1 MQINYMNVV
10 ALQWR
15 RRLPLLLQT
24 EATECGLACL
34 AMILGYH
41 GHRSNLYE
49 LRNRFQTSLKGMTLK
64 QIIQI
69 ADQLKLGT
77 RAIRL
82 DMRDLIQLKLPC
94 ILHWNFNHF
103 VVLKSVRKSHLV
115 LHDPAQGIR
124 HISFT
129 EANNFFTGIALEL
142 WPEFD
147 FEEKTKKPS
156 IRLSKML
163 GKTIGLYRSLFQV
176 LLLAFA
182 LEIFSLVSPFLLQW
196 TIDNVPVSEDNEL
209 LKTLV
214 LGFGL
219 LMLMQ
224 QGVAAIRAWVLIH
237 MNTMISVQWRA
248 NVFTHLLRLPIHFFE
263 RRHLADVVSR
273 FGAVNHIQQTLTAAF
288 FSSVLDGL
296 MSIATLALMFMYSPT
311 LASISVITLALY
323 ILGRCVWYAP
333 FRRATEEQIIHAARQ
348 ESHFLE
354 TVRGVRA
361 IKLFRRPDER
371 RSTWLGLLIEQI
383 NADIRTQKMQLLYTQ
398 LNGLLFGIEN
408 LLAVWLGAGMV
419 MSGHFSVGVL
429 MAFTA
434 YKTQFVNRVSNLI
447 DHFFELHMLQL
458 HGERLADIVLQPP
471 ENSHGE
477 TDLAVLHNRSAN
489 IEIRDLMYRYSDQEP
504 YIIDKLN
511 LSIAEGESIAITGAS
526 GAGKSTLINLMLGI
540 LAPNEGQIKIGGV
553 EVKDMGVSTL
563 RDMVGTVMQ
572 DDVLFA
578 GSLAENISFFEQNA
592 DMSWITRC
600 AEMAAIHNS
609 IQSMPMGYGTLVG
622 DMGTVLSGG
631 QKQRV
636 LLARALYK
644 RARILFLDEATSHLD
659 LQCEQLVNNS
669 IRSLQITRVIVAHRP
684 ETIASADRV
693 FILES
698 GRLKPSP
705 CHANMDSIK

>member
-1 MQINYMNVV
+1 MNYTN
-10 ALQWR
+10 AISLHWG

-41 GHRSNLYE
+41 GHNSSLYE

-77 RAIRL
+77 RAVRL
-82 DMRDLIQLKLPC
+82 DMKDLLQLKLPC
-94 ILHWNFNHF
+94 ILHWDFNHF
-103 VVLKSVRKSHLV
+103 VVLKSVRKNHLV
-115 LHDPAQGIR
+115 LHDPARGIR
-124 HISFT
+124 HISLT
-129 EANNFFTGIALEL
+129 ESSEFFTGIALEL
-142 WPEFD
+142 WPEFN
-147 FEEKTKKPS
+147 FEEQKKKPG
-156 IRLSKML
+156 IRLSQML
-163 GKTIGLYRSLFQV
+163 GKTAGLYRSLLQV
-176 LLLAFA
+176 LLLALA

-196 TIDNVPVSEDNEL
+196 TIDNVLVSEYNEL

-273 FGAVNHIQQTLTAAF
+273 LGAVDHIQQTLTAAF

-296 MSIATLALMFMYSPT
+296 MSIATLVLMFMYSPT
-311 LASISVITLALY
+311 LASISLITMVLY
-323 ILGRCVWYAP
+323 ILGRCIWYAP

-354 TVRGVRA
+354 TIRGVRA

-383 NADIRTQKMQLLYTQ
+383 NADIRTQKMQLLYIQ
-398 LNGLLFGIEN
+398 MNGLLFGIEN
-408 LLAVWLGAGMV
+408 LLAVWFGAGMV

-434 YKTQFVNRVSNLI
+434 YKTQFVSRVSNLV

-458 HGERLADIVLQPP
+458 YGERLADIVLHPP
-471 ENSHGE
+471 EDSHG
-477 TDLAVLHNRSAN
+477 DIKLAIPCTRSAH
-489 IEIRDLMYRYSDQEP
+489 IEIRDLMYRYSDQES

-540 LAPNEGQIKIGGV
+540 LPPSEGQIKIAGI
-553 EVKDMGVSTL
+553 EVKDMGVGTL

-578 GSLAENISFFEQNA
+578 GSLAENISFFDQDA
-592 DMSWITRC
+592 DMSWIMQC

-609 IQSMPMGYGTLVG
+609 IQSMPMGYSTLVG

-644 RARILFLDEATSHLD
+644 KARILFLDEATSHLD
-659 LQCEQLVNNS
+659 LQCEQLVNDA
-669 IRSLQITRVIVAHRP
+669 IRSLKITRIIVAHRP

-698 GRLKPSP
+698 GKLKPSP
-705 CHANMDSIK
+705 FHANVNAIR

>member
-1 MQINYMNVV
+1 
-10 ALQWR
+10 
-15 RRLPLLLQT
+15 
-24 EATECGLACL
+24 
-34 AMILGYH
+34 
-41 GHRSNLYE
+41 
-49 LRNRFQTSLKGMTLK
+49 MTLK

-69 ADQLKLGT
+69 AHRLKLGT

-82 DMRDLIQLKLPC
+82 DIKDLLQLKLPC

-103 VVLKSVRKSHLV
+103 VVLKSVHKSHLV
-115 LHDPAQGIR
+115 LHDPGRGIR
-124 HISFT
+124 HISLT
-129 EANNFFTGIALEL
+129 ESSDFFTGIALEL

-147 FEEKTKKPS
+147 FEEKKKKPN
-156 IRLSKML
+156 IRLFKML
-163 GKTIGLYRSLFQV
+163 GKTTGLYRSLLQV
-176 LLLAFA
+176 MLLAFA
-182 LEIFSLVSPFLLQW
+182 LEVFSLVSPFLLQW
-196 TIDNVPVSEDNEL
+196 TIDNVLVSEDNEL

-219 LMLMQ
+219 LMFMQ

-237 MNTMISVQWRA
+237 MNTMINVQWRA
-248 NVFTHLLRLPIHFFE
+248 NIFTHLLRLPIRFFE

-273 FGAVNHIQQTLTAAF
+273 FGSVDHIQQTLTAAF
-288 FSSVLDGL
+288 VSSILDGL
-296 MSIATLALMFMYSPT
+296 MSVATLALMFMYSPT
-311 LASISVITLALY
+311 LASISLITMALY
-323 ILGRCVWYAP
+323 ILARCIWYAP

-398 LNGLLFGIEN
+398 LNGVLFGIEN
-408 LLAVWLGAGMV
+408 LLTVWFGAGMV
-419 MSGHFSVGVL
+419 MSGHFSVGIL
-429 MAFTA
+429 MAFAA
-434 YKTQFVNRVSNLI
+434 YKTQFVSRISNLI
-447 DHFFELHMLQL
+447 DHFFELQMLQL
-458 HGERLADIVLQPP
+458 HGERLTDIVLQPP
-471 ENSHGE
+471 ENSDDE
-477 TDLAVLHNRSAN
+477 INLAIPHTCSAN
-489 IEIRDLMYRYSDQEP
+489 IEIKDLMYRYSDQEP
-504 YIIDKLN
+504 YIINKLN

-540 LAPNEGQIKIGGV
+540 LPPSEGQIKIAGT
-553 EVKDMGVSTL
+553 EVKYMGVSIL

-578 GSLAENISFFEQNA
+578 GSLAENISFFDQNA
-592 DMSWITRC
+592 DMSWIMQC

-609 IQSMPMGYGTLVG
+609 IQSMPMGYSTLVG

-636 LLARALYK
+636 LLARAFYK

-659 LQCEQLVNNS
+659 LQCEQLVNDA
-669 IRSLQITRVIVAHRP
+669 IRSLKVTRIIVAHRP

-693 FILES
+693 FILKS
-698 GRLKPSP
+698 GRLEPSP
-705 CHANMDSIK
+705 THANGDAIK

>member
-1 MQINYMNVV
+1 MNYTN
-10 ALQWR
+10 AISLHWG

-41 GHRSNLYE
+41 GHDSSLYE
-49 LRNRFQTSLKGMTLK
+49 LRNRFQASLKGMTLK

-77 RAIRL
+77 RAVRL
-82 DMRDLIQLKLPC
+82 DMKDLLQLKLPC
-94 ILHWNFNHF
+94 ILHWDFNHF
-103 VVLKSVRKSHLV
+103 VVLKSVRRNHLV
-115 LHDPAQGIR
+115 LHDPARGIR
-124 HISFT
+124 HISLT
-129 EANNFFTGIALEL
+129 ESSEFFTGIALEL
-142 WPEFD
+142 WPEFN
-147 FEEKTKKPS
+147 FEEKKKKPS

-163 GKTIGLYRSLFQV
+163 GKTTGLYRSLVQV

-196 TIDNVPVSEDNEL
+196 TIDNVLVSEDNEL

-224 QGVAAIRAWVLIH
+224 QGVTAIRAWVLIH

-273 FGAVNHIQQTLTAAF
+273 FSAINHIQQTLTAAF

-296 MSIATLALMFMYSPT
+296 MSIATLILMFLYSPT
-311 LASISVITLALY
+311 LASISLVTMAFY
-323 ILGRCVWYAP
+323 ILGRCIWYAP

-383 NADIRTQKMQLLYTQ
+383 NADIRTQKMQLLYAQ
-398 LNGLLFGIEN
+398 MNGLLFGIEN
-408 LLAVWLGAGMV
+408 LLAVWFGAGMV

-434 YKTQFVNRVSNLI
+434 YKTQFVSRVSNLV

-458 HGERLADIVLQPP
+458 YGERLADIVLHSP
-471 ENSHGE
+471 EDNHGE
-477 TDLAVLHNRSAN
+477 INLDIPCTRSAQ
-489 IEIRDLMYRYSDQEP
+489 IEIRDLMYRYSDQES

-540 LAPNEGQIKIGGV
+540 LPPSEGQIKIAGI
-553 EVKDMGVSTL
+553 EVKDMGVGTL
-563 RDMVGTVMQ
+563 RDMIGTVMQ

-578 GSLAENISFFEQNA
+578 GSLAENISFFDQDA
-592 DMSWITRC
+592 DMSWIMQC

-609 IQSMPMGYGTLVG
+609 IQSMPMGYSTLVG

-644 RARILFLDEATSHLD
+644 RARVLFLDEATSHLD
-659 LQCEQLVNNS
+659 LQCEQLVNDA
-669 IRSLQITRVIVAHRP
+669 IRSLKITRIIVAHRP

-698 GRLKPSP
+698 GKLKPSP
-705 CHANMDSIK
+705 IHANVDAIK

>member
-1 MQINYMNVV
+1 MNYTN
-10 ALQWR
+10 AISLHWG

-41 GHRSNLYE
+41 GHDSSLYE
-49 LRNRFQTSLKGMTLK
+49 LRNRFQASLKGMTLK

-77 RAIRL
+77 RAVRL
-82 DMRDLIQLKLPC
+82 DMKDLLQLKLPC
-94 ILHWNFNHF
+94 ILHWDFNHF
-103 VVLKSVRKSHLV
+103 VVLKSVRRNHLV
-115 LHDPAQGIR
+115 LHDPALGIR
-124 HISFT
+124 HISLT
-129 EANNFFTGIALEL
+129 ESSNFFTGIALEL
-142 WPEFD
+142 WPEFN
-147 FEEKTKKPS
+147 FEEKKKKPS

-163 GKTIGLYRSLFQV
+163 GKTTGLYRSLVQV

-196 TIDNVPVSEDNEL
+196 TIDNVLVSEDNEL

-224 QGVAAIRAWVLIH
+224 QGVTAIRAWVLIH

-273 FGAVNHIQQTLTAAF
+273 FSAVNHIQQTLTAAF

-296 MSIATLALMFMYSPT
+296 MSIATLILMFLYSPT
-311 LASISVITLALY
+311 LASISLVTMALY
-323 ILGRCVWYAP
+323 ILGRCIWYAP
-333 FRRATEEQIIHAARQ
+333 FCRATEEQIIHAARQ

-383 NADIRTQKMQLLYTQ
+383 NADIRTQKMQLLYAQ
-398 LNGLLFGIEN
+398 MNGLLFGIEN
-408 LLAVWLGAGMV
+408 LLAVWFGAGMV

-434 YKTQFVNRVSNLI
+434 YKTQFVSRVSNLV

-458 HGERLADIVLQPP
+458 YGERLADIVLHPP
-471 ENSHGE
+471 EDNHGE
-477 TDLAVLHNRSAN
+477 INLVIPCTRSAH
-489 IEIRDLMYRYSDQEP
+489 IEIRDLMYRYSDQES

-540 LAPNEGQIKIGGV
+540 LPPSEGQIKIAGI
-553 EVKDMGVSTL
+553 EVKDMGVGTL
-563 RDMVGTVMQ
+563 RDMIGTVMQ

-578 GSLAENISFFEQNA
+578 GSLAENISFFDQDA
-592 DMSWITRC
+592 DMSWIMQC

-609 IQSMPMGYGTLVG
+609 IQSMPMGYSTLVG

-644 RARILFLDEATSHLD
+644 RARVLFLDEATSHLD
-659 LQCEQLVNNS
+659 LQCEQLVNDA
-669 IRSLQITRVIVAHRP
+669 IRSLKITRIIVAHRP

-698 GRLKPSP
+698 GKLKPSP
-705 CHANMDSIK
+705 IHANVDAIK

>member
-1 MQINYMNVV
+1 MNYTNAVS
-10 ALQWR
+10 LHWR

-34 AMILGYH
+34 GMILGYH
-41 GHRSNLYE
+41 GHNSSLHE

-69 ADQLKLGT
+69 AHRLKLGT

-82 DMRDLIQLKLPC
+82 DITDLLQLKLPC

-103 VVLKSVRKSHLV
+103 VVLKSVHKSHLV
-115 LHDPAQGIR
+115 LHDPARGIL
-124 HISFT
+124 HISLT
-129 EANNFFTGIALEL
+129 DSSDSFTGIALEL

-147 FEEKTKKPS
+147 FEEKKKKPS
-156 IRLSKML
+156 IRLYKML
-163 GKTIGLYRSLFQV
+163 GKTTGLFQSLLQV

-196 TIDNVPVSEDNEL
+196 TIDNVLISEDNEL

-224 QGVAAIRAWVLIH
+224 QGVAAIRAWVLIY

-263 RRHLADVVSR
+263 KRHLADVVSR
-273 FGAVNHIQQTLTAAF
+273 FGAVNQIQQTLTAAF
-288 FSSVLDGL
+288 FSGVLDGL
-296 MSIATLALMFMYSPT
+296 MSVATLALMFMYSPT
-311 LASISVITLALY
+311 LASISLITMALY
-323 ILGRCVWYAP
+323 ILARCIWYAP

-408 LLAVWLGAGMV
+408 LLAVWFGAGMV
-419 MSGHFSVGVL
+419 MSGHFSVGIL

-434 YKTQFVNRVSNLI
+434 YKAQFVSRVSNLV
-447 DHFFELHMLQL
+447 DHVFELHMLQL
-458 HGERLADIVLQPP
+458 HGERLADIVLHPP
-471 ENSHGE
+471 ENIHGE
-477 TDLAVLHNRSAN
+477 INLAIPPTHSAN

-504 YIIDKLN
+504 YIINKLN
-511 LSIAEGESIAITGAS
+511 LSIAEGESVAITGAS
-526 GAGKSTLINLMLGI
+526 GAGKSTLFNLMLGI
-540 LAPNEGQIKIGGV
+540 LPPSEGQIKIAGID
-553 EVKDMGVSTL
+553 VKDMGVNTL

-572 DDVLFA
+572 DDILFA
-578 GSLAENISFFEQNA
+578 GSLAENISFFDQDA
-592 DMSWITRC
+592 DMSWIMQC
-600 AEMAAIHNS
+600 AQMAAIHNS
-609 IQSMPMGYGTLVG
+609 IQSMPMGYSTLVG

-636 LLARALYK
+636 FLARALYK

-659 LQCEQLVNNS
+659 LQCEQLVNDA
-669 IRSLQITRVIVAHRP
+669 IRSLKITRVIVAHRP

-693 FILES
+693 FILDS
-698 GRLKPSP
+698 GKLEPSP
-705 CHANMDSIK
+705 IHANVDAIK

>member
-1 MQINYMNVV
+1 MNYTNTIS
-10 ALQWR
+10 LHWG

-41 GHRSNLYE
+41 GHNSILYE

-77 RAIRL
+77 RAVRL
-82 DMRDLIQLKLPC
+82 DMKDIPQLKLPC
-94 ILHWNFNHF
+94 ILHWDFNHF
-103 VVLKSVRKSHLV
+103 VVLKSVRKNHLV
-115 LHDPAQGIR
+115 LHDPARGLR
-124 HISFT
+124 HISLT
-129 EANNFFTGIALEL
+129 ECSEFFTGIALEL
-142 WPEFD
+142 WPEFN
-147 FEEKTKKPS
+147 FEEKKKKPD

-163 GKTIGLYRSLFQV
+163 GTTTGLYRSLLQA

-182 LEIFSLVSPFLLQW
+182 LEILSLVSPFLLQW
-196 TIDNVPVSEDNEL
+196 TIDNVLVSEDSEL

-224 QGVAAIRAWVLIH
+224 QGVTAIRAWVLIH

-263 RRHLADVVSR
+263 RRHLADIVSR
-273 FGAVNHIQQTLTAAF
+273 FGAVNHIQETLTAAF

-296 MSIATLALMFMYSPT
+296 MSVATLALMFMYSPT
-311 LASISVITLALY
+311 LASISLIAMVLY
-323 ILGRCVWYAP
+323 ILGRCIWYAP

-354 TVRGVRA
+354 TIRGVRA

-408 LLAVWLGAGMV
+408 LLAVWFGAGMV
-419 MSGHFSVGVL
+419 MSGHFSVGLL

-434 YKTQFVNRVSNLI
+434 YKTQLVSRVSNLV

-458 HGERLADIVLQPP
+458 YGERLADIVLHPP
-471 ENSHGE
+471 EDNQGE
-477 TDLAVLHNRSAN
+477 INLATPCTRSAH

-511 LSIAEGESIAITGAS
+511 LSIADGESIAITGAS

-540 LAPNEGQIKIGGV
+540 LPPSEGQIKIAGI
-553 EVKDMGVSTL
+553 EVKDMGVGTL

-578 GSLAENISFFEQNA
+578 GSLAENISFFDQDA
-592 DMSWITRC
+592 DMSWIMQC

-609 IQSMPMGYGTLVG
+609 IQSMPMGYSTLVG

-636 LLARALYK
+636 LLARAFYK

-659 LQCEQLVNNS
+659 LQCEQLLNDA
-669 IRSLQITRVIVAHRP
+669 IRSLKITRIIVAHRP

-698 GRLKPSP
+698 GKLEISP
-705 CHANMDSIK
+705 VHANVDASK